1 MKIYREEVASFMI
14 MDLHNHTV
22 YSYDGKNTAEQII
35 ENAIRHGVDVIGI
48 TDHQF
53 SIGSR
58 YIDEY
63 IRKLDECKKKYSG
76 YIKVLAGLEIGTRP
90 RPDDLLTYDIAR
102 LDYVLFESLDD
113 FRAMDF
119 FEFISWR
126 HRYSCPVGLA
136 HCDIFALGKRY
147 GLDMPDVLKT
157 EKIFWELNVSGNYD
171 CYYDFLTSAKK
182 RDSIKSAGI
191 GVSVGSDTHDI
202 SEYRF
207 KQLKRANELVE
218 SMGIKPPF
226 VI

>member
-1 MKIYREEVASFMI
+1 MFT
-14 MDLHNHTV
+14 MDLHNHTIF
-22 YSYDGKNTAEQII
+22 SYDGTNTPEEII
-35 ENAIRHGVDVIGI
+35 ENAIIHSVDVIGI

-53 SIGSR
+53 SIGGDLREYKSR
-58 YIDEY
+58 
-63 IRKLDECKKKYSG
+63 LSECRHKYKG
-76 YIKVLAGLEIGTRP
+76 KITVLRGLEIGTRP
-90 RPDDLLTYDIAR
+90 APDDLNPLDTAD

-136 HCDIFALGKRY
+136 HCDIFALGERY
-147 GLDMPDVLKT
+147 GLDMPDVLRT

-182 RDSIKSAGI
+182 REMIKRAGI
-191 GVSVGSDTHDI
+191 GVSVGSDTHAVD
-202 SEYRF
+202 EYRF

-218 SMGIKPPF
+218 SMGFAKPF
-226 VI
+226 AI